1 MVTLTLM
8 QYYAKKKKK
17 KKISWPQKN
26 HIFTTVSLFPKVN
39 TCNGK
44 AIKSTLSLRFVSNLH
59 KTGY

>member
-17 KKISWPQKN
+17 KILATKN

-59 KTGY
+59 